1 METISTNK
9 ILIRSTHSYDAG
21 LSSSNDYNK
30 AIIRATTTSYP
41 KKCRKDYS
49 FMNHFEAVT
58 IVSKQYKP
66 IANASSGTPQ
76 SFM

>member
-1 METISTNK
+1 MTLDFQARIIIIKRGS
-9 ILIRSTHSYDAG
+9 
-21 LSSSNDYNK
+21 
-30 AIIRATTTSYP
+30 AIVRATTTSYP